1 MKIFTYPFLYKFFF
15 RFGNIPFTI
24 LLAAYIVPSVNQL
37 DKDLIFLI
45 PLIISLSLIYYL
57 NKQYLMLYKIIP
69 YKIEAYDDRI
79 ICSNFAFQEKI
90 VEIYFKDIDSL
101 KGGIY
106 EGKLRGMLKINDG
119 RNKITVGYFSKL
131 KDSNKLGTILLSK
144 VRKSVYDEVINKIT
158 EAGKRKGK

>member
-1 MKIFTYPFLYKFFF
+1 MKTFTYPFLYKIFF

-24 LLAAYIVPSVNQL
+24 LLAAYIVPSVDQL

-45 PLIISLSLIYYL
+45 PLIISLVLIYYL
-57 NKQYLMLYKIIP
+57 NKQYFALYKIVP
-69 YKIEAYDDRI
+69 YKIEAYDDHI
-79 ICSNFAFQEKI
+79 VCSNFAFQEKV
-90 VEIYFKDIDSL
+90 VEIYFQDIDSL

-106 EGKLRGMLKINDG
+106 EGKLKGMLKIYDSK
-119 RNKITVGYFSKL
+119 NKITIGYFSKL